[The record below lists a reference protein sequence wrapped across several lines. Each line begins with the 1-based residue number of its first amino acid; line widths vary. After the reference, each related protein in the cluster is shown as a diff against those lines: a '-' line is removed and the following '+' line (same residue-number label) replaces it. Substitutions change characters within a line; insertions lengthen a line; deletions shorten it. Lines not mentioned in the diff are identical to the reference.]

1 MTDHFMSFFPMILV
15 IIVLL
20 FFVIKK
26 RRNNELKQGRKE
38 PFLPKISLA
47 GFMIVAGIVG
57 IIASLMM
64 DTSVEVA
71 GLHGLT
77 QKVHN
82 LALANRQQNYLL
94 VSGLVLA
101 IGIALK
107 LYRNKATSS
116 TKLTET
122 QILSHSD
129 ERKCPYCAE
138 NIKAEAM
145 ICRYCG
151 KDLRSQAQI

>member
-20 FFVIKK
+20 FFIIRK
-26 RRNNELKQGRKE
+26 RRNSELKHGRKE
-38 PFLPKISLA
+38 PFLPKTSLA
-47 GFMIVAGIVG
+47 GFMIVAGIIG

-64 DTSVEVA
+64 DTSVEVS

-82 LALANRQQNYLL
+82 LALANRQQNYLI

-107 LYRNKATSS
+107 LYRNKITSS

-122 QILSHSD
+122 QTSTYAD
-129 ERKCPYCAE
+129 QRKCPYCAE
-138 NIKAEAM
+138 TIKAEAM
-145 ICRYCG
+145 LCRYCG
-151 KDLRSQAQI
+151 KDLRSKT